1 MRFYV
6 EIDTD
11 MLASMDSLVLES
23 CNYNLSGE
31 QVADLRDYLEACG
44 YDWNEVAWVCERV
57 PERDGG
63 VRGGARPPQRH
74 PEGGLDKNGLVE
86 PQINLYTFFT

>member
-1 MRFYV
+1 
-6 EIDTD
+6 

-44 YDWNEVAWVCERV
+44 YDWNEVAWVCE
-57 PERDGG
+57 
-63 VRGGARPPQRH
+63 QR
-74 PEGGLDKNGLVE
+74 KVA
-86 PQINLYTFFT
+86 

>member
-11 MLASMDSLVLES
+11 FLSDVDFQSIES
-23 CNYNLSGE
+23 CQYNLTGE

-44 YDWNEVAWVCERV
+44 YDWNEIAWVCE
-57 PERDGG
+57 
-63 VRGGARPPQRH
+63 QR
-74 PEGGLDKNGLVE
+74 KVVA
-86 PQINLYTFFT
+86 

>member
-44 YDWNEVAWVCERV
+44 YDWNEVVWVCE
-57 PERDGG
+57 
-63 VRGGARPPQRH
+63 QR
-74 PEGGLDKNGLVE
+74 KVA
-86 PQINLYTFFT
+86 